1 VSIYVSNFWLL
12 SRTNTNPISL
22 QTSLLL
28 TSLLELLSR
37 QLPKGKLKKLE
48 SLSLV
53 FFPVWLDLMAGRF
66 VSTVDFLLKGFVPV
80 RDVLPVKSV
89 QPLLTQPGLSWD
101 KRRTQ
106 NPEAKKRLALR
117 QLLEWRGQED

>member
-1 VSIYVSNFWLL
+1 MSIYVSNFWLL

-89 QPLLTQPGLSWD
+89 QPLLTQPGLS
-101 KRRTQ
+101 
-106 NPEAKKRLALR
+106 
-117 QLLEWRGQED
+117 